1 MRARA
6 RAVFVAR
13 ERIAQAELEQ
23 LEQLEERQGAA
34 LNSPSTPAIER
45 ELTQLELK
53 DIEGELQ
60 RIVLGAGLPNSPVRQ
75 QLVLAKRE
83 ERLVDV
89 AAAEKATAETADTAA
104 VL

>member
-1 MRARA
+1 M
-6 RAVFVAR
+6 
-13 ERIAQAELEQ
+13 
-23 LEQLEERQGAA
+23 
-34 LNSPSTPAIER
+34 
-45 ELTQLELK
+45 
-53 DIEGELQ
+53 Q

-75 QLVLAKRE
+75 QIVLAKRE

>member
-1 MRARA
+1 M
-6 RAVFVAR
+6 
-13 ERIAQAELEQ
+13 
-23 LEQLEERQGAA
+23 
-34 LNSPSTPAIER
+34 IER

-75 QLVLAKRE
+75 QFVLAERG

-104 VL
+104 VAADATALAAAEGTEQ